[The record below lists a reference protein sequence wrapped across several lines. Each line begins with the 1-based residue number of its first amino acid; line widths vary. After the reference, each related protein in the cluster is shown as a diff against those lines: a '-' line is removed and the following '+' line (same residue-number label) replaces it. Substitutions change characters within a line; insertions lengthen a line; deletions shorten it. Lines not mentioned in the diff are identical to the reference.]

1 MIIPP
6 DYAQVNLRFN
16 GAGTGRGA
24 EVTFGV
30 GILGNDKTPTEIG
43 GLVARAYHAADLDA
57 VMAGV
62 SNLASILVKKGP
74 NSTGPS
80 AEVPVATVGTGGNAT
95 DSPAI
100 AILVRKATAAGGRSG
115 RGRMYFP
122 APSEA
127 GINVGGVLTNTY
139 LGQWNTRLASFLAGL
154 LAGGVPMYLLHNAG
168 APIETP
174 TAVTG
179 LTADGLVATQRRRLR
194 R

>member
-1 MIIPP
+1 
-6 DYAQVNLRFN
+6 
-16 GAGTGRGA
+16 
-24 EVTFGV
+24 
-30 GILGNDKTPTEIG
+30 
-43 GLVARAYHAADLDA
+43 
-57 VMAGV
+57 
-62 SNLASILVKKGP
+62 
-74 NSTGPS
+74 
-80 AEVPVATVGTGGNAT
+80 
-95 DSPAI
+95 
-100 AILVRKATAAGGRSG
+100 
-115 RGRMYFP
+115 MYFP

-154 LAGGVPMYLLHNAG
+154 LAAEVPMYLLHNAG